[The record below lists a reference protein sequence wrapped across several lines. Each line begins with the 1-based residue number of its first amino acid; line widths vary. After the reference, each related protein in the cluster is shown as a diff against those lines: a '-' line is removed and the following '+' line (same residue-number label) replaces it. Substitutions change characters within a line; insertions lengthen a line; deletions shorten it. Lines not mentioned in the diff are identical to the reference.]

1 VKTTFEKIVETNRS
15 LRITVLLF
23 EQNANLALE
32 VLHYG
37 TSSRP
42 DETCCTITQA
52 RCGLM
57 KK

>member
-42 DETCCTITQA
+42 DESCCTITQA
-52 RCGLM
+52 RCWLM